1 MKLISRLSHLM
12 EKQMSLDFDETENVS
27 FFPTERGKLRTT
39 ANTPINVEVRI
50 YFIPTVGRLRTD

>member
-1 MKLISRLSHLM
+1 M
-12 EKQMSLDFDETENVS
+12 EKQMSLDFDETKNVS